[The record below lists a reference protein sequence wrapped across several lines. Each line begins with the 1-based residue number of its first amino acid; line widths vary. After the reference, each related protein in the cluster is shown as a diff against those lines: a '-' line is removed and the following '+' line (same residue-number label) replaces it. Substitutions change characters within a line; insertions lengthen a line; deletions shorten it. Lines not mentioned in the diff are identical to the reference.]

1 MGCTGIYGVILF
13 RYYIFLSI
21 FLYFLLW
28 LFIMNLITIILL
40 SHYPINVVNTL
51 DFALE
56 ISQLINIF
64 LISSTFSL
72 FTFINIYILLQLQ
85 FQTTRPQNM
94 SLTAKIWQLIVT
106 NSLYP
111 LFSMTISKNYLSM
124 FILLMQHFALSYVLL
139 KNNTLFSVTYFNLTA
154 KW

>member
-1 MGCTGIYGVILF
+1 MK
-13 RYYIFLSI
+13 
-21 FLYFLLW
+21 
-28 LFIMNLITIILL
+28 LITIILL

-51 DFALE
+51 LDFALE
-56 ISQLINIF
+56 ISQLINIS

-72 FTFINIYILLQLQ
+72 FTFINIYILLQLH
-85 FQTTRPQNM
+85 FQTTRSQNM
-94 SLTAKIWQLIVT
+94 SLTAKIWQLIIT

-154 KW
+154 K